1 MKLAHLNPF
10 LGGRG
15 EWRDEKEGESVTET
29 GRERRK
35 KTNETMKEKKD
46 RVWVQVR
53 VQGQQRGIEMT
64 GE

>member
-1 MKLAHLNPF
+1 M
-10 LGGRG
+10 
-15 EWRDEKEGESVTET
+15 TET

-35 KTNETMKEKKD
+35 KTNETMKEKKE

>member
-1 MKLAHLNPF
+1 M
-10 LGGRG
+10 
-15 EWRDEKEGESVTET
+15 TET

-35 KTNETMKEKKD
+35 KTNETMKEKKE

-53 VQGQQRGIEMT
+53 FQGQKRGIEMT

>member
-1 MKLAHLNPF
+1 MKLAHLNLF
-10 LGGRG
+10 LKGRG
-15 EWRDEKEGESVTET
+15 DGEMRGVTET

-35 KTNETMKEKKD
+35 KTNETMKEKKE

>member
-15 EWRDEKEGESVTET
+15 EWKDEEGESVTET
-29 GRERRK
+29 GRERRT
-35 KTNETMKEKKD
+35 KTNETMKKTKGTSGGQ
-46 RVWVQVR
+46 VQ

-64 GE
+64 GV